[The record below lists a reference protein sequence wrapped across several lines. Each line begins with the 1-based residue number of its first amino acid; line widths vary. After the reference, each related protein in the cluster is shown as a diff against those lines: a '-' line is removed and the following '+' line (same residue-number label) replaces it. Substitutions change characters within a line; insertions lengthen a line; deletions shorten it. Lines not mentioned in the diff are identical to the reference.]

1 MTDRIGGMPAGFTP
15 GLQPGVSGGLPG
27 GQPAPMQG
35 NFRGEMVQV
44 QESPLS
50 MLESAAEELTF
61 GAHERMTKRELGE
74 RKVEDKRSSQLE
86 QVERIQEYLES
97 LPDLDQEKVRD
108 MVERLLQRGEGGSQE
123 GLKRELE
130 GFHEDIT
137 YQQGALELM
146 DDALRGNDDPK
157 AQELRRNV
165 QALMAEN
172 NRTMA
177 PAIQAGLNITQ
188 TAMLNASDASE
199 VQDLRNFYWESVL
212 SHESLSKS
220 WSNIVQRYGDGDLG
234 GRIKFLLQ
242 ALGADLSSRGPSIA
256 PAELKAIVDE
266 THQLATLSTIRERA
280 IGFFGRLQQRFG
292 EAGA

>member
-108 MVERLLQRGEGGSQE
+108 MVERLLQRGDGGSQE

-146 DDALRGNDDPK
+146 DDALRGNDDPRPRSC
-157 AQELRRNV
+157 A
-165 QALMAEN
+165 A
-172 NRTMA
+172 T
-177 PAIQAGLNITQ
+177 
-188 TAMLNASDASE
+188 
-199 VQDLRNFYWESVL
+199 
-212 SHESLSKS
+212 
-220 WSNIVQRYGDGDLG
+220 
-234 GRIKFLLQ
+234 
-242 ALGADLSSRGPSIA
+242 SRP
-256 PAELKAIVDE
+256 
-266 THQLATLSTIRERA
+266 
-280 IGFFGRLQQRFG
+280 
-292 EAGA
+292 